1 VIPRIILAALCF
13 DFVLSVAFGVD
24 FVLGHPV
31 DRLSRF
37 IDLDGEVNLP
47 TWWASVQWFGVAAC
61 LWPFAVRNAARA
73 RASSGLLF
81 LLPIIFA
88 LFSLDEVAKLHE
100 GFGGVLDRFF
110 LDVPRT
116 ATSVSKTGVWFLLL
130 GVPFVAAF
138 ALLIVALRP
147 HLRRLPVA
155 FGRLVLG
162 MALFFTGAVGIEGL
176 SNLVVQGSAFDT
188 LQVLAEETFE
198 FVGSTIVLWGSYELV
213 REPGGPRIEGQTGRD
228 APAAG

>member
-13 DFVLSVAFGVD
+13 DVVLSVAFGVD

-31 DRLSRF
+31 ERLSRF

-61 LWPFAVRNAARA
+61 LWPFAARHATRA
-73 RASSGLLF
+73 RATSGLLF
-81 LLPIIFA
+81 LLPTIFA

-116 ATSVSKTGVWFLLL
+116 ATSVPKTGLWFLLF

-138 ALLIVALRP
+138 AVLIVALRP
-147 HLRRLPVA
+147 HLRRSPVA

-162 MALFFTGAVGIEGL
+162 MALFFLGAVGIEGL
-176 SNLVVQGSAFDT
+176 SNLVVQGSALDT
-188 LQVLAEETFE
+188 LQVLVEETFE
-198 FVGSTIVLWGSYELV
+198 FIGSTIVLWGSYDLA
-213 REPGGPRIEGQTGRD
+213 REPGGPRIEGQTRRD
-228 APAAG
+228 SLDTG